1 MSMFDH
7 PEKALLPEKA
17 LPPERMLRAVLCLNA
32 GSSLLIGGVMAVA
45 AGPLAE
51 LCLTGPG
58 PYGGLAGADW
68 IRAVGLALLPFAGLV
83 FWIAVRP
90 ASRPTMVRAV
100 CAMDWCWVLGSAL
113 LLVLGWSAFT
123 WTGAI
128 LVDLMAVT
136 VAGYAV
142 LQARLL
148 AAAGGATA
156 AG

>member
-7 PEKALLPEKA
+7 PEKGLHPEKI
-17 LPPERMLRAVLCLNA
+17 LRAVLCLNA
-32 GSSLLIGGVMAVA
+32 GSSLLIGGVMALA

-51 LCLTGPG
+51 LCLTGEG
-58 PYGGLAGADW
+58 PYAGLAGADW

-83 FWIAVRP
+83 FWIAARP
-90 ASRPTMVRAV
+90 AARPTLVRAV
-100 CAMDWCWVLGSAL
+100 CAMDWSWVLGSAL
-113 LLVLGWSAFT
+113 LLVLGWNAFT

-128 LVDLMAVT
+128 LVDLMAVA

-142 LQARLL
+142 LQARFL
-148 AAAGGATA
+148 AAAIAATMA